1 MLRTSDGDKDPGN
14 LDTFP
19 RLYRFFE
26 SDSAVAEH
34 ERRLERRLKVLE
46 NRLEQT
52 LNSARQIFAVAVDA
66 VRELEP
72 SGSKEKLEM
81 YKVTLGRYHGL
92 LI

>member
-1 MLRTSDGDKDPGN
+1 M
-14 LDTFP
+14 
-19 RLYRFFE
+19 
-26 SDSAVAEH
+26 AEH

-72 SGSKEKLEM
+72 AGANPSVGKEKLEM